1 MERLLSL
8 LDNMSMYDEQD
19 NEFDSIEDLLNVPP
33 PVDRKDIKDKPNP
46 LLMPY
51 EALAAYSKVSDY
63 GCKKYG
69 NRDSWKHSATGV
81 ETYANAAARHLF
93 KAQLEDL
100 DPESGISHYAH
111 ALWSLAAVLYHEG
124 NPLK

>member
-1 MERLLSL
+1 
-8 LDNMSMYDEQD
+8 MSMYDEQD

-51 EALAAYSKVSDY
+51 EALVAYSKVSDY

-81 ETYANAAARHLF
+81 ETYTAAAARHLYKF
-93 KAQLEDL
+93 ADNHL
-100 DPESGISHYAH
+100 DEESSLCHLYH
-111 ALWSLAAVLYHEG
+111 ALWSISAAIWHYERIM
-124 NPLK
+124 NQ